1 MPSRVF
7 LGEFEQMVLFA
18 ILQLEDDAY
27 GPAISRELEERAG
40 RQVSRG
46 ALYATLERLERK
58 GLLRW
63 EIEAATSDRGG
74 NRKRRFE
81 MTPEGV
87 EAMAA
92 AREAWVNLLDG
103 LESVLKQS

>member
-7 LGEFEQMVLFA
+7 LGEFEQMVLLA
-18 ILQLEDDAY
+18 ILQLGDHAF
-27 GPAISRELEERAG
+27 GPSISEELENRAG

-58 GLLRW
+58 ELLRW

-74 NRKRRFE
+74 NRRRRFQI
-81 MTPEGV
+81 TSRGI
-87 EAMAA
+87 EAMAT
-92 AREAWVNLLDG
+92 AREAWVNLMDG
-103 LESVLKQS
+103 LDSVLKRS